1 VTLIPLPDSSS
12 RDTQA
17 MPMKAAR
24 ATRTVKAE
32 AAGDAAPVPEE
43 EKMFMGIKVA
53 TLQKVIPLG
62 AMFFCI
68 LFNYTILRD
77 TKVSERPAHP
87 P

>member
-1 VTLIPLPDSSS
+1 
-12 RDTQA
+12 
-17 MPMKAAR
+17 MKAAR

-32 AAGDAAPVPEE
+32 AAGDAAPAPEE
-43 EKMFMGIKVA
+43 DKMFMGIQVS

-77 TKVSERPAHP
+77 TKVRRTANWAGRPCLGA
-87 P
+87 

>member
-1 VTLIPLPDSSS
+1 MMFLP
-12 RDTQA
+12 QA

-24 ATRTVKAE
+24 ATRSVKAE
-32 AAGDAAPVPEE
+32 AAGDAAPAPEP
-43 EKMFMGIKVA
+43 EKMFLGIQVS

-77 TKVSERPAHP
+77 TKVRMLSCSP
-87 P
+87 PPFPVL